1 MVGIIICSIV
11 FFISLIMLA
20 VNLLGNSKKEKN
32 SPISNTVLDNTE
44 AKNDSSHKN
53 NQINERRV
61 LVEPEKEIKQA
72 NPTVENI
79 PDSNKDVTRYDFF
92 LEKYHN
98 EEKKLLEDV
107 EKEIKQ
113 AQTILNI
120 TTDPIKQKFLQSFID
135 HYKYDCVSKLLKYSR
150 YDETKLTD
158 ELDPLFVKVAEKVVS
173 LQKYDP
179 FDFKDYDFKRIIDVG
194 YQLVECGVMDTCYP
208 GRIIDYKVSISNLT
222 DLNKILKTANGRSLL
237 SKEDKLKLNDYFH
250 QREQELIG
258 EHNITEELPI
268 DKANE
273 EAFSAVVHAY
283 DALSSCGSKWEIIS
297 SSSYTTS
304 RKNMYLYRQSFNYLN
319 LTNIGEVPFFKFE
332 NAGLDLYLYPEYVV
346 IARSATNFDVIS
358 INDLKIGFSKIN
370 FVETSNILVPKDAK
384 LVRYT
389 ESYVNNSRN
398 AIYEYGDITIKP
410 YQLTARFSNSDLAEN
425 FYRIIQ
431 QFRHGDDSCAD
442 DCFGITE
449 SFFNKARE
457 VASPLCNFYDSLKQN
472 KMVMY
477 TVDRLLPD
485 EIGAATRKLLWLF
498 WADFI
503 KCYEHLGHDS
513 SNILSKEGM
522 PMLILS
528 SYIVSDIQIGYEF
541 LQNEKSH
548 EVISIL
554 NKFNKSEQDVLL
566 KGKEEDFFYMNKV
579 LTICNRHDLIVKYF
593 SLLYRFFSVI
603 AKADDTI
610 TERESQWL
618 EKLMSYPTS
627 NNDHEAEIKGAN
639 VKNTL
644 KENDIQE
651 DKASDPLNELHG
663 LIGLS
668 EVKEEVTA
676 LSNFVKIQQERENKG
691 MKSVGMSYHCVFTGN
706 PGTGKTTVARILA
719 AIYKN
724 LGVLKKGH
732 LIETDRSGLVAE
744 YVGQTAIKTNKIIDS
759 ALDGILFVDEAYSL
773 IQGGSNDFGQEAIS
787 TLLKRMED
795 DRDRLIVILAGY
807 SEDMKRFIDS
817 NPGLQSRFSR
827 YIHFS
832 DYTSDELAKIFM
844 LNVEN
849 NQYKLNDEGCQLLS
863 QILNF
868 AVDHKDKNFGNGRF
882 VRNLFE
888 KTIQN
893 QASRLSRQPKIT
905 TEELSTLTA
914 EDLPANK

>member
-92 LEKYHN
+92 LEKYQN

-113 AQTILNI
+113 AQTILNV
-120 TTDPIKQKFLQSFID
+120 TTDPIKQMFLQSFID
-135 HYKYDCVSKLLKYSR
+135 HYKYDCISKLLKYSG

-158 ELDPLFVKVAEKVVS
+158 ELDPLFVKVAIKVVS
-173 LQKYDP
+173 SQKYDP
-179 FDFKDYDFKRIIDVG
+179 FDFEDYDFMRIINVG

-208 GRIIDYKVSISNLT
+208 GRIIDYNVRVRNLS
-222 DLNKILKTANGRSLL
+222 DLDKILKTANGRSLL

-250 QREQELIG
+250 QRGQELIG
-258 EHNITEELPI
+258 EHKITKELPI

-528 SYIVSDIQIGYEF
+528 SYIVSDMQIGYEF
-541 LQNEKSH
+541 LQNEKSY
-548 EVISIL
+548 EIISIL
-554 NKFNKSEQDVLL
+554 NKFNKGVQDVLL
-566 KGKEEDFFYMNKV
+566 KGKDEDYFYMKKV

-618 EKLMSYPTS
+618 EKLMSFSTS
-627 NNDHEAEIKGAN
+627 NNAHEPETTGAD
-639 VKNTL
+639 VKDTL
-644 KENDIQE
+644 KEKEIQD
-651 DKASDPLNELHG
+651 DKVSDPLNELQG

-676 LSNFVKIQQERENKG
+676 LSNFVKIQKERENKG
-691 MKSVGMSYHCVFTGN
+691 MKSVGMSYHC
-706 PGTGKTTVARILA
+706 GKTTVARILA

-759 ALDGILFVDEAYSL
+759 ALDGVLFIDEAYSL
-773 IQGGSNDFGQEAIS
+773 VQGGSNDYGQEAIS

-832 DYTSDELAKIFM
+832 DYNSDELAKIFM
-844 LNVEN
+844 INVEN